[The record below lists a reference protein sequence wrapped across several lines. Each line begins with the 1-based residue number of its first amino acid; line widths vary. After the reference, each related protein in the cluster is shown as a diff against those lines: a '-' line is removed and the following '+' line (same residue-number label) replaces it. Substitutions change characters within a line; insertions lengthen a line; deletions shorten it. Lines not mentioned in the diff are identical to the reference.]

1 MGDLPNCERYE
12 KFSVGLSLMG
22 DLPVHEKTWK
32 FFNIDLIVMG
42 DLSNCKKY
50 KDFSVGLVLMGNLLV
65 HEKLKSFSTLIS
77 L

>member
-12 KFSVGLSLMG
+12 KISVGLILMG

-32 FFNIDLIVMG
+32 FFNIGLIVM
-42 DLSNCKKY
+42 DNLSNCKKY
-50 KDFSVGLVLMGNLLV
+50 KIFSVGLVLMSNLLV
-65 HEKLKSFSTLIS
+65 REKLKSFSTLIS